1 MYDPHQLIMSGGR
14 AGVGKIT
21 FHHRLETCRF
31 KGREPAHTMPHQKQ
45 ELLRANPELRFS
57 RLSGFLLR
65 QFRQGGQW
73 RQRRAIGL
81 AKRWEGGDPFSGTLR
96 LMLLERGSFVGAYSY
111 GGLLSPHVLSPNV
124 TIGRY
129 CSFGS
134 GVQIFR
140 RNHPIDYLST
150 HAAFYNPLFQF
161 VETDGLEFL
170 PLTIE
175 HDVWIG
181 HGGLILP
188 GCHRVG
194 LGAIVGAG
202 AVVTKNVDD
211 FAIVAGNPAKQIGM
225 RFDDALRRD
234 ILNSRWWEKSLDE
247 LKQYC
252 DILIKPLSGKAPLF
266 IRDLSDQ
273 RPPS

>member
-1 MYDPHQLIMSGGR
+1 
-14 AGVGKIT
+14 
-21 FHHRLETCRF
+21 
-31 KGREPAHTMPHQKQ
+31 MPPQKQ
-45 ELLRANPELRFS
+45 KLLQANPELRFS
-57 RLSGFLLR
+57 RLSGLLLS
-65 QFRQGGQW
+65 QFRNGCGW
-73 RQRRAIGL
+73 RHRRAVGL
-81 AKRWEGGDPFSGTLR
+81 AKRWEGGDAYSGTLR
-96 LMLLERGSFVGAYSY
+96 LMLLEQGCSVGAYSY
-111 GGLLSPHVLSPNV
+111 GSLLSPKALSQNV

-161 VETDGLEFL
+161 VEVDPLEFR

-188 GCHRVG
+188 GCDRIG
-194 LGAIVGAG
+194 LGAVVGAG

-211 FAIVAGNPAKQIGM
+211 FAIVAGNPARQIGM
-225 RFDDALRRD
+225 RFDEALSSEIRQ
-234 ILNSRWWEKSLDE
+234 SRWWEKSLED
-247 LKQYC
+247 LKPYR
-252 DILIKPLSGKAPLF
+252 DILTKPLSGKLPLLE
-266 IRDLSDQ
+266 RVLSDG
-273 RPPS
+273 PHP